1 LAARAGYSG
10 DVEAVHRAATVPDG
24 GNASPE
30 EGVEPGGRPGEP
42 LAHLQCNGAAGTPLE
57 APALAPIIGPPKV
70 LHGAK
75 FMNTTETQSPPAAKE
90 TRGFQ
95 AEVKQLLHL
104 MIHSLYSNKEIFLR
118 ELVSNASD
126 ACDKLRFETIAN
138 PKLAEGGAEL
148 AIQVN
153 FDKAART
160 ITVSDNGV
168 GMSREEAIAHLGTI
182 AKSGTREF
190 FSALTGDQ
198 QKDAQLIGQF
208 GVGFYSSFIVADR
221 VTVISR
227 RAGLPAEQAV
237 KWESGGTGEYSVEP
251 ATRDSNGTDVILHL
265 KEGEDELLS
274 HWKLKS
280 ILTKYSDH
288 IAAPIRMKKE
298 EWDKDKNEYVVKD
311 EAETVNQANA
321 LWARNKNDVSDEQYK
336 EFYKHVGHDFTDP
349 LAWTHNRVEGKQEY
363 IQLLYIPSRAPFDLW
378 DRNHRHGVKLY
389 VKRVFIM
396 DDAEQLMPPYLRFVR
411 GVIDSSDLPLNV
423 SRELLQESRDVR
435 AIREGSTKRVLG
447 LLEDLAENRKDDFTK
462 FWGEFGQVLKE
473 GIGDDQ
479 ANRERI
485 AKLLRFASTSSDTQ
499 TVSLADYVGR
509 MKDKQK
515 AIYTLAADTLDA
527 AKNSPHLEIFR
538 KKGVEVLLLTDRVD
552 EWMLSF
558 LTEFDGKPLE
568 SVAKGDLDL
577 GELADA
583 AEKEEQQRVAD
594 EYKDL
599 VAKVKEVL
607 AERVSDVR
615 ITLRLTDSP
624 ACVVVD
630 RHAMSGHLARLL
642 KAAGQKAPDSKP
654 ILELNPQHA
663 LVQRLKYEGDSL
675 KEWATLLLD
684 QAVLAEG
691 GQLDDPAAF
700 VRRMNRML
708 LEAAAK

>member
-1 LAARAGYSG
+1 
-10 DVEAVHRAATVPDG
+10 
-24 GNASPE
+24 
-30 EGVEPGGRPGEP
+30 
-42 LAHLQCNGAAGTPLE
+42 
-57 APALAPIIGPPKV
+57 
-70 LHGAK
+70 
-75 FMNTTETQSPPAAKE
+75 M
-90 TRGFQ
+90 GFQ

-126 ACDKLRFETIAN
+126 ACDKLRFEAIAN
-138 PKLAEGGAEL
+138 PALMADGAEL
-148 AIQVN
+148 AIRVSY
-153 FDKAART
+153 DKPART
-160 ITVSDNGV
+160 ITISDNGI
-168 GMSREEAIAHLGTI
+168 GMSREEAITHLGTI

-190 FSALTGDQ
+190 FASLTGDQ

-221 VTVISR
+221 VTVVSR
-227 RAGLPAEQAV
+227 RAGSAEGEAI
-237 KWESGGTGEYSVEP
+237 KWESDGSGEFSIEP
-251 ATRDSNGTDVILHL
+251 AKRAERGTDVILHL

-288 IAAPIRMKKE
+288 IATPIRMAKE
-298 EWDKDKNEYVVKD
+298 EWDKDKNEYVTKD
-311 EAETVNQANA
+311 ELETVNQANA
-321 LWARNKNDVSDEQYK
+321 LWARNKNDVTDEQYK
-336 EFYKHVGHDFTDP
+336 EFYRHVSHDFGEP

-363 IQLLYIPSRAPFDLW
+363 IQLLYIPAKAPFDLW
-378 DRNHRHGVKLY
+378 DRNQRHGIKLY

-411 GVIDSSDLPLNV
+411 GVIDSADLPLNV
-423 SRELLQESRDVR
+423 SREILQESRDVK

-447 LLEDLAENRKDDFTK
+447 LLEDLAENRKDDYAK
-462 FWGEFGQVLKE
+462 FWAEFGQVLKE
-473 GIGDDQ
+473 GLGDDF

-485 AKLLRFASTSSDTQ
+485 AKLLRFASTASDGTQ

-515 AIYTLAADTLDA
+515 AIYYVTADTPA
-527 AKNSPHLEIFR
+527 AAAASPHLEIFR

-558 LTEFDGKPLE
+558 LREYEGKELV

-583 AEKEEQQRVAD
+583 AEKEEQAKVAE

-599 VAKVKEVL
+599 VAKVKTALGDAVK
-607 AERVSDVR
+607 DVR
-615 ITLRLTDSP
+615 VTLRLTDSP

-630 RHAMSGHLARLL
+630 RDAMSQHLQRLL
-642 KAAGQKAPDSKP
+642 KAAGQGATAGASKP
-654 ILELNPQHA
+654 ILELNPSHP
-663 LVQRLKYEGDSL
+663 LVQRLKYETDERL
-675 KEWATLLLD
+675 KEWAALLLD
-684 QAVLAEG
+684 QATLAEG

-700 VRRMNRML
+700 VRRLNRML
-708 LEAAAK
+708 LDGAAKAA